1 MAQTRAQKAAEKA
14 AAKKAAREL
23 NTSAKTNA
31 AADTAPIAA
40 PTTKDTTKTAGANQ
54 SVVFVVSKITR
65 GLYLDIF
72 NPIVQKVPRRGG
84 GFDEVTTQMRMP
96 ERIRIKPAVMGFGLI
111 PNYPIIDGFSITRDV
126 PAAHWRKW
134 VEQNSN
140 YEPYTMGI
148 LRAFDT
154 EAEAIA
160 YAKEHR
166 ELRTGLE
173 PLNQDGD
180 PRVATSM
187 NSNVG
192 DVDIDDE
199 TPRPKQPK

>member
-1 MAQTRAQKAAEKA
+1 
-14 AAKKAAREL
+14 
-23 NTSAKTNA
+23 
-31 AADTAPIAA
+31 
-40 PTTKDTTKTAGANQ
+40 
-54 SVVFVVSKITR
+54 
-65 GLYLDIF
+65 
-72 NPIVQKVPRRGG
+72 
-84 GFDEVTTQMRMP
+84 
-96 ERIRIKPAVMGFGLI
+96 
-111 PNYPIIDGFSITRDV
+111 
-126 PAAHWRKW
+126 
-134 VEQNSN
+134 
-140 YEPYTMGI
+140 MGI